1 MFQPERALAAI
12 HLIIHA
18 LRRGVFNWTPSER
31 QNLADDLELLEADIR
46 AVVKRKREARKAI
59 QQAEIT
65 ELMREEMD
73 RNK

>member
-12 HLIIHA
+12 NMIIQA

-46 AVVKRKREARKAI
+46 AVVKRRREARKAI
-59 QQAEIT
+59 QQEEIA
-65 ELMREEMD
+65 ELMREEM
-73 RNK
+73 RRK